1 MKTRKEKIIS
11 LIISVVAIICAAV
24 VYLCTLQKQPTMYSG
39 EIPEYT
45 GSAYVAIEDNTPL
58 FRYDE
63 ITTRSYEF
71 YSELDE
77 LGRCGYAMACIG
89 EDLMPTENRESISA
103 VKPSGW
109 NQAEYDFVDG
119 KMLYNRCH
127 LIGFQLTGENANE
140 KNLIT
145 GTRYLNVQGMLPFEN
160 MVADYIKE
168 TGNHVM
174 YRVTPVYSGDEP
186 VARGVRME
194 AYSVEDQGDGIT
206 FHVYVF
212 NIQPGVGIDYTDGS
226 SKLDNSVKEQ
236 ITTEEMA
243 SGGYVLNVKSKK
255 FHSADCGQA
264 DSISDG
270 NKERFDGDR
279 DTLINQGYEPA
290 GCCNP

>member
-1 MKTRKEKIIS
+1 
-11 LIISVVAIICAAV
+11 
-24 VYLCTLQKQPTMYSG
+24 MYSG